1 MMKIETRAASSVK
14 HPHGLALLSDPARNK
29 GTAFTLEERERY
41 GLVGLLPDAV
51 EDIDRQ
57 AQRVL
62 AHLETKKTDLG
73 RYIYLVGLCD
83 RNETLFYKVVMSDPK
98 RFLPIIYAPTVG
110 EACRKFGHIFR
121 QPRGMYLSIRHKGRV
136 KEILSRW
143 PETDVRF
150 ICVSTGGR
158 ILGLGDLGANGM
170 GIPIGK
176 LQVYTACAGIP
187 PHGLLPLLLDIGT
200 TNQDLIDDPLY
211 LGTRQA
217 PPDDA
222 DLDAFVEEFVAA
234 VQDLFPRCCIHFEDW
249 KGTDAIRMLARYR
262 DKVPCY
268 NDDIQGTA
276 ATALAG
282 LASASAIKG
291 SKLRDE
297 RILFLGAGSAGLG
310 IADMIV
316 TAMTREGL
324 TREEAR
330 ARVWM
335 ADVNGLLHSGRNDLS
350 PAQAVY
356 AHPHAPAINLAEIV
370 AAVKPTAL
378 IGVSTAG
385 GAFNE
390 GVIRAMAAL
399 NQRPVIFALSN
410 PTEKAECTA
419 EQAYRWSDGR
429 ALFAAGVQF
438 ADVDL
443 GGRVLTPGQA
453 NNFYIFP
460 AVALAVYATEARLI
474 TDDVFVEAARALA
487 AQVTPEQR
495 ARGLLFPLQ
504 ENILAVEIATATEVA
519 RHIFAAGLAR
529 VPEPEDLDAWIAGMT
544 YSPDYAS

>member
-1 MMKIETRAASSVK
+1 MKIETGAASPVE
-14 HPHGLALLSDPARNK
+14 HPQGLALLSNPARNK
-29 GTAFTLEERERY
+29 GTAFTTEERERY

-62 AHLETKKTDLG
+62 AHLATKKTDLG

-83 RNETLFYKVVMSDPK
+83 RNETLFYRVVMSDPK

-187 PHGLLPLLLDIGT
+187 PRGLLPLLLDIGT

-222 DLDAFVEEFVAA
+222 ELDAFVDEFVVA
-234 VQDLFPRCCIHFEDW
+234 VQELFPRCCIHFEDW
-249 KGTDAIRMLARYR
+249 KGTDAIRTLAKYR
-262 DKVPCY
+262 DKVLCY

-276 ATALAG
+276 AVVLAG
-282 LASASAIKG
+282 LASAAAIKG
-291 SKLRDE
+291 ERLRDQ

-316 TAMTREGL
+316 AAMVREDM
-324 TREEAR
+324 TETEAR
-330 ARVWM
+330 AQVWM
-335 ADVNGLLHSGRNDLS
+335 ADVHGLLQSGRNDLS
-350 PAQAVY
+350 PGQVVY
-356 AHPHAPAINLAEIV
+356 AHPHVPVTDLTEIV
-370 AAVKPTAL
+370 GAVKPTAL

-385 GAFNE
+385 GAFTE
-390 GVIRAMAAL
+390 GVIRRMAAL
-399 NQRPVIFALSN
+399 NRQPVVFALSN

-419 EQAYRWSDGR
+419 TQAYRWSNGR

-438 ADVDL
+438 AEVSF
-443 GGRVLTPGQA
+443 GHRVLTPGQA

-460 AVALAVYATEARLI
+460 AVALAVYATQARLI
-474 TDDVFVEAARALA
+474 TDEVFIEAARALA
-487 AQVTPEQR
+487 EQVTPEQR
-495 ARGLLFPLQ
+495 ARGLLFPPQ
-504 ENILAVEIATATEVA
+504 ENILAIEIATATVVA

-529 VPEPEDLDAWIAGMT
+529 VPEPEDLGAWIAGIT
-544 YSPDYAS
+544 YSPEYAD